1 MNLKKEKEG
10 LEESNKMENE
20 LIIELIIFIIG
31 ICIGSFLNVVIYRVP
46 KGENI
51 AYPPSHC
58 PTCGKKL
65 KPWHNIPIISYI
77 FLKGKC
83 AYCKEKI
90 SIRYPI
96 VELLTGILAI
106 LVYKKME
113 IDIYSVVIF
122 TVFTIF
128 VALSM
133 IDFEYKAVPDSLN
146 LLALTLSFFASPDI
160 LENFTNA
167 LILMGGMSLI
177 RYYVS
182 FVIKREAMG
191 EGDIILAGSMGAL
204 LGVKLSLI
212 AIFIA
217 SFIAIFPS
225 IYNRITK
232 KDLEL
237 PFIPFLTLG
246 TFIVWYYND
255 YFLNLWDKL
264 YG

>member
-1 MNLKKEKEG
+1 ME
-10 LEESNKMENE
+10 MENL
-20 LIIELIIFIIG
+20 LIEIVVFIIG

-51 AYPPSHC
+51 AFPPSHC
-58 PTCGKKL
+58 PKCNTKL

-77 FLKGKC
+77 LLKGKC
-83 AYCKEKI
+83 AYCREKI

-96 VELLTGILAI
+96 VEVLTGIIAI
-106 LVYKKME
+106 LVYKKMG
-113 IDIYSVVIF
+113 IDIYSVITF
-122 TVFTIF
+122 AVFALF
-128 VALSM
+128 LALSM
-133 IDFEYKAVPDSLN
+133 IDFDYKAVPDSLN
-146 LLALTLSFFASPDI
+146 LLALTLSFFTTNNI
-160 LENFTNA
+160 IENFTNA

-177 RYYVS
+177 RFYVS
-182 FVIKREAMG
+182 FIIKKEAMG

-225 IYNRITK
+225 LYNRIFK

-237 PFIPFLTLG
+237 PFVPFLALG